1 MDRTQY
7 IARYSIPI
15 DDDGMI
21 FYYVFSTRMMSQTQ
35 KLLILL
41 NLLKTMK
48 PKLCL
53 SNIVN
58 VASHKMLV
66 GTETKDVVVVGGVK
80 VWTDAGDV
88 KADVVLQ

>member
-35 KLLILL
+35 KLMVLL

-58 VASHKMLV
+58 VASHKMFV
-66 GTETKDVVVVGGVK
+66 AMETKDVVGGAK
-80 VWTDAGDV
+80 VWTDAEDV
-88 KADVVLQ
+88 KADVVLL